1 LKGRKTGQEKPVH
14 SHILSDQ
21 EISGL
26 ESEDYIELPKM
37 FTQKEIPVKQE
48 NIPQQ

>member
-14 SHILSDQ
+14 SHILSDL

-26 ESEDYIELPKM
+26 ESEDNIELPKM
-37 FTQKEIPVKQE
+37 FTQK
-48 NIPQQ
+48 